1 MDEIQKEYKRIKAIF
16 KETDKKQL
24 SLLDG
29 LILEAARTR
38 VDLNNLQSVAKK
50 TGLLKINPSSPFMQK
65 ELAVSRVLP
74 KVRASYTNMMF
85 KLAKALS
92 NDIDEDDLGLDE
104 YE

>member
-1 MDEIQKEYKRIKAIF
+1 
-16 KETDKKQL
+16 
-24 SLLDG
+24 
-29 LILEAARTR
+29 
-38 VDLNNLQSVAKK
+38 
-50 TGLLKINPSSPFMQK
+50 MQK